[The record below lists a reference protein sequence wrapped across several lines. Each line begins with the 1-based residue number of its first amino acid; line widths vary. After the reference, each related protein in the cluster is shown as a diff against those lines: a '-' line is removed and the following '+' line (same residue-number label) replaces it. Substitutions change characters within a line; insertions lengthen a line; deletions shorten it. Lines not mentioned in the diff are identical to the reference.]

1 MVDMLKTIEA
11 KSDRLNADDL
21 MGGDRIIRIEAV
33 KAGNA
38 ESPVAVFY
46 EGCNGKPWYPAKTM
60 RRAIVAAWGERA
72 SDYIGK
78 SIKIYRDPNVIYGGI
93 AVGGIR
99 IRAFSDI
106 EGPLTLMLA
115 EKRGKK
121 TQFQFQKLEVASH
134 APVADITDQ
143 LPGAISAIRAAKT
156 EASLEKMLAHSKF
169 IKLREALGDRAGE
182 LDRVV
187 AEKRGEFAPVD
198 VVEEPENANTTEERV
213 ISEDDF

>member
-21 MGGDRIIRIEAV
+21 MGGDRVIRVEAV
-33 KAGNA
+33 KGGDKPD
-38 ESPVAVFY
+38 EVKVFY
-46 EGCNGKPWYPAKTM
+46 EGCNGKPWYPCKTM
-60 RRAIVAAWGERA
+60 RRAIVAAWGEKA
-72 SDYIGK
+72 SSYIGK
-78 SIKIYRDPNVIYGGI
+78 LIKIYRDPDVIYGGI

-121 TQFQFQKLEVASH
+121 TQFQFQRLEVEVP

-143 LPGAISAIRAAKT
+143 LPGAITAIRGAKT
-156 EASLEKMLAHSKF
+156 EAALEKMLAHSKF
-169 IKLREALGDRAGE
+169 VKLREALGDRAVE
-182 LDRVV
+182 LDSAV
-187 AEKRGEFAPVD
+187 AEKRVEFAPQ
-198 VVEEPENANTTEERV
+198 EPEQTPEAV
-213 ISEDDF
+213 SEDDF